1 MHEPSR
7 LPRQFRLA
15 HTIAGVDVYEAV
27 RSRQAV
33 RGFIDRPVTRDIL
46 SRVLMAASRAPSGGN
61 LQPWHV
67 YVLSGDRLAEL
78 KKLISQRVAAGD
90 RGDALEVAIYP
101 KPLGT
106 PYQERLQDFA
116 QRRYGALG
124 VDHSDHLGRARVRAE
139 NWACFGASTALF
151 CYLDRDMPP
160 PQWGDAGMYL
170 QTVMLLLR
178 SEGLHS
184 CPQIAWAEY
193 HHTVAEVI
201 APPPQQVLYCG
212 MSIGYID
219 PASPQPHIPRAPL
232 SETVTFLR

>member
-1 MHEPSR
+1 VGH
-7 LPRQFRLA
+7 

-27 RSRQAV
+27 ASRRSV
-33 RGFIDRPVTRDIL
+33 RGFVDRPVGRDIL
-46 SRVLMAASRAPSGGN
+46 LRVLMAASRAPAGGN

-67 YVLSGDRLAEL
+67 YVLGGDRLSEL
-78 KKLISQRVAAGD
+78 KERIAARVAGGD
-90 RGDALEVAIYP
+90 RGDALEVAAFP
-101 KPLGT
+101 TPLGS
-106 PYQERLQDFA
+106 PYRERLEDFGK
-116 QRRYGALG
+116 RRYGALG
-124 VDHSDHLGRARVRAE
+124 ISHDDQVARARVRAG
-139 NWACFGASTALF
+139 NWECFGASTALF

-193 HHTVAEVI
+193 HCSVAEI
-201 APPPQQVLYCG
+201 IDPPPQRILYCG

-219 PASPQPHIPRAPL
+219 PESHRPPIPRAPL
-232 SETVTFLR
+232 SETVTFLQ

>member
-1 MHEPSR
+1 MAGH
-7 LPRQFRLA
+7 

-27 RSRQAV
+27 ASRQSV
-33 RGFIDRPVTRDIL
+33 RGFVDRPVGRDIL
-46 SRVLMAASRAPSGGN
+46 SRVLIAAARAPSGGN

-67 YVLSGDRLAEL
+67 YVLGGDRLSKL
-78 KKLISQRVAAGD
+78 KERVAVRLAAGD
-90 RGDALEVAIYP
+90 RGDALEVAPYP
-101 KPLGT
+101 SSLGS
-106 PYQERLQDFA
+106 PYRERLEEFGK
-116 QRRYGALG
+116 RRYSALG
-124 VDHSDHLGRARVRAE
+124 ISHEDQLARARVRAG
-139 NWACFGASTALF
+139 NWECFGASTALF

-193 HHTVAEVI
+193 HRTVAEVI
-201 APPPQQVLYCG
+201 DPPPQRILYCG

-219 PASPQPHIPRAPL
+219 PASPQPPIPRAPL
-232 SETVTFLR
+232 PETITFLQ